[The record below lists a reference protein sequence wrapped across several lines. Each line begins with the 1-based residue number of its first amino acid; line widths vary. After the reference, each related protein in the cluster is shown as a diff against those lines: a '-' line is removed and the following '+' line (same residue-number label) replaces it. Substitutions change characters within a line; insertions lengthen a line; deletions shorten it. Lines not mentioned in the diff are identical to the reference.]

1 MSIGGHHGEGV
12 AGLGLKVGDGADRN
26 RAAGCV
32 DREASGITNTRL
44 EAVGEGRSIG
54 GSGCIN
60 NRSGSHVF
68 IDRCRGCRGE
78 DRRRRVT
85 PTDGDSVSGIG
96 DGAAKIA
103 SLVGHA
109 GHKGVRPCRQD
120 AGGET
125 PGAVRGA
132 SDGGRAQQNAAVEDA
147 DRVSSGERS
156 AVGTRQGWR
165 LVVGGAIAGHRTGL
179 DPEVVGN
186 GRDACRAGRSD
197 GVEGDPVGRTRR
209 ALVAG
214 RVGNA
219 GGVAD

>member
-12 AGLGLKVGDGADRN
+12 AGLGLKVGDRADRN

-44 EAVGEGRSIG
+44 EAIGEGRSIG
-54 GSGCIN
+54 GGGCIN
-60 NRSGSHVF
+60 NRSGNHVF

-78 DRRRRVT
+78 DRCCRVT
-85 PTDGDSVSGIG
+85 ATDRDCVSGIG
-96 DGAAKIA
+96 DSGAEVAG
-103 SLVGHA
+103 LVGHA
-109 GHKGVRPCRQD
+109 GHKRVRTCRQA

-125 PGAVRGA
+125 PGAEQGA
-132 SDGGRAQQNAAVEDA
+132 SDGGRAKQNAAVEDA
-147 DRVSSGERS
+147 DRVSRGERS

-179 DPEVVGN
+179 APEVVGN
-186 GRDACRAGRSD
+186 GRDACRAGRSG
-197 GVEGDPVGRTRR
+197 GVEGDGVGRTRR
-209 ALVAG
+209 ALVAH